1 MYLGNA
7 DDSGIGRGSSTASRF
22 ANQGL
27 YEKTG
32 GTGTSTVSVSLSNSG
47 TVAAAST
54 SDNSTLGTWAWLAI
68 IGVAIYATA
77 KGGQ

>member
-1 MYLGNA
+1 MYM
-7 DDSGIGRGSSTASRF
+7 GRKRGVGDVVPVPMSDRGFISPCQIA
-22 ANQGL
+22 A
-27 YEKTG
+27 
-32 GTGTSTVSVSLSNSG
+32 VNSG
-47 TVAAAST
+47 TAAAAST

>member
-1 MYLGNA
+1 MYLG
-7 DDSGIGRGSSTASRF
+7 SKRGV
-22 ANQGL
+22 GDV
-27 YEKTG
+27 
-32 GTGTSTVSVSLSNSG
+32 VSVPMSDWGFISPCQIAAVNSG